1 MPMRPR
7 SGSAIM
13 LRQRKSWSSS
23 CVDGCLNEVTS
34 QPCGLT
40 PSNTLLIADV
50 LAGGVHAL
58 EDQQQRPAVL
68 RVELFLEIVQPLAVG
83 LDDLR
88 RLVLVEAA
96 LLVGLVRLQ
105 VKLAG
110 AVEAERRDIGLQFV
124 GKRLR
129 GFLAHFS
136 AR

>member
-13 LRQRKSWSSS
+13 LRHMKSWSSS

-40 PSNTLLIADV
+40 PSNTALDRGI

-68 RVELFLEIVQPLAVG
+68 RVELFLKIVQPLAVG
-83 LDDLR
+83 LDDLFA
-88 RLVLVEAA
+88 LLLVEAA
-96 LLVGLVRLQ
+96 LLVGLVRFQ
-105 VKLAG
+105 VKLAR
-110 AVEAERRDIGLQFV
+110 AVKAERRDKGL
-124 GKRLR
+124 
-129 GFLAHFS
+129 
-136 AR
+136 